1 MPYNHWENVFNDI
14 KNYLYADI
22 LFCTINKSFILYVAY
37 VIPMLQIICISKQAF
52 GFDIK
57 CLLYN
62 CTAQKLLYI
71 YILKLIDSSIRD
83 KIPPVNQRV
92 YILQKAK
99 SSRSQQESVYWY
111 LCQVGNGKSP
121 FWKHQILFQWRN
133 QPFG

>member
-1 MPYNHWENVFNDI
+1 
-14 KNYLYADI
+14 
-22 LFCTINKSFILYVAY
+22 
-37 VIPMLQIICISKQAF
+37 MLQIICISKQAF

-71 YILKLIDSSIRD
+71 YILKLIDSRIRD

-99 SSRSQQESVYWY
+99 SSKNGISQT
-111 LCQVGNGKSP
+111 
-121 FWKHQILFQWRN
+121 ILYIRDSDIN
-133 QPFG
+133 D